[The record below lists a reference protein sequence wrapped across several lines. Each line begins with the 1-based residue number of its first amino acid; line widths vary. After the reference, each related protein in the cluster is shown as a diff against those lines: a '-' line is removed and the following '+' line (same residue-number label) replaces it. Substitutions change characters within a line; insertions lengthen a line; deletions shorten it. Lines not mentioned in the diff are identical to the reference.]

1 MSTFI
6 FCQKSGF
13 VGPRQLS
20 RVFLRCP
27 IWIINYYIRKFVR
40 KSQYSKQTLCV
51 SGSYSHFVLKTIK
64 TQAFFFEVFWR
75 TFWHNNWKS
84 LFDVVEKLC
93 SYVTKSKFYPRCM
106 KIRMLLKNQLQPIVS
121 CFSSYSSSFNY
132 AIKFFLFTLPNPVSS
147 RVSAR
152 CTMCSTL
159 RFLMKVGFDFL
170 KEQFILAH
178 MSFLHIWN
186 KVPLIWY
193 FWIILLA
200 LGNFKIKYHWL

>member
-1 MSTFI
+1 MDHQLLHQKV
-6 FCQKSGF
+6 CQKIS
-13 VGPRQLS
+13 
-20 RVFLRCP
+20 
-27 IWIINYYIRKFVR
+27 
-40 KSQYSKQTLCV
+40 
-51 SGSYSHFVLKTIK
+51 VLKTNTLCFWFIFTFCLEDNK
-64 TQAFFFEVFWR
+64 NTSGFFEVFWQ

-93 SYVTKSKFYPRCM
+93 SYVTKSEFYPRCM

-170 KEQFILAH
+170 K
-178 MSFLHIWN
+178 
-186 KVPLIWY
+186 
-193 FWIILLA
+193 
-200 LGNFKIKYHWL
+200 